1 MEGVLLVGVAS
12 AMAYKGVTR
21 TGQTALPASVLAE

>member
-1 MEGVLLVGVAS
+1 MECGLA
-12 AMAYKGVTR
+12 AMAAYKRVTR